1 MIKLS
6 LTTLAVIATALVS
19 SSTVLAQRD
28 IQETRQESRQEA
40 RIEHRTEARIDNR
53 RNATVKSPSV
63 IIVQNAM
70 LRTVSYNGI
79 ILLHDTVNQRFYR
92 AVDNGYQVY
101 TVPYGAK
108 VIELSAPTST
118 NISIMN

>member
-1 MIKLS
+1 MIKPS
-6 LTTLAVIATALVS
+6 LTTLALIATALVS

-40 RIEHRTEARIDNR
+40 RIEHRTETRIDNR

-92 AVDNGYQVY
+92 TAENGYKVY
-101 TVPYGAK
+101 NVPYGAN
-108 VIELSAPTST
+108 VIELSAPTPT
-118 NISIMN
+118 NISILN